1 MSFVARKTI
10 ELQRKLSGLSDDWT
24 DWRERSKADGVLEK
38 HHSQIRRILA
48 VLEGLRERLE
58 LDLRQLEP
66 NAEDVLG
73 RCRRIERDV
82 LAVHRVWGFFRGK
95 FLLRDNPRYG
105 RFLRAVNAFAVECYD
120 AASFS
125 VSRKRSDWREP
136 PLVFLDHRL
145 SPTEHARDSAY
156 SVESTSDDD
165 PIRERLSYVLKSL
178 PVPLISIPWY
188 QLDFFPDV
196 LIVGHEVGHVVE
208 EDFQLTATLSK
219 LLDGGLDQAQI
230 TGVRRQAWHAWMGEL
245 FADLYGALATGPAF
259 VGALADF
266 LTQDPAT
273 IQRARRDPPNW
284 GSYPTPT
291 LRIQACCRALAL
303 GPFAKEGRQIE
314 KEWFELYGGHVL
326 EMFDDDV
333 QPVVAALVDREIP
346 ELSGK
351 SLRDV
356 LELSAN
362 DFALGESRGER
373 LLQGVHE
380 TSPSAR
386 VAFAAAR
393 LAYGRDPRKYALK
406 MTRKLQQ
413 EFLEKVPL
421 TKGVRETSSPPAG
434 QEHGAQAGTPLRS
447 DERHAELDRR
457 LGHELFERLHASAE
471 APNSTTN

>member
-1 MSFVARKTI
+1 MSFVARKSI
-10 ELQRKLSGLSDDWT
+10 ELQRKLGGLSDDWT

-38 HHSQIRRILA
+38 HHTQIRRVLT

-58 LDLRQLEP
+58 LDIQQLEP
-66 NAEDVLG
+66 SAEDVLG

-82 LAVHRVWGFFRGK
+82 LAVHRIWGFFRGK

-120 AASFS
+120 AASGS
-125 VSRKRSDWREP
+125 ASRKRSDWREP
-136 PLVFLDHRL
+136 PLLFLDHRL

-196 LIVGHEVGHVVE
+196 LIVGHETGHVVE

-219 LLDGGLDQAQI
+219 LLDGGLDQAQV

-314 KEWFELYGGHVL
+314 EEWLSLYGRHAM
-326 EMFDDDV
+326 EMFESDLSS
-333 QPVVAALVDREIP
+333 VVAALVEGAIP
-346 ELSGK
+346 ELGGK

-356 LELSAN
+356 IELSAN
-362 DFALGESRGER
+362 DFAVAKSRSER
-373 LLQGVHE
+373 FLQGVHE

-406 MTRKLQQ
+406 MTRKLQHD
-413 EFLEKVPL
+413 FLDKVPL
-421 TKGVRETSSPPAG
+421 MKGVRDKSGEPADLVPG
-434 QEHGAQAGTPLRS
+434 SQAGPPPRR
-447 DERHAELDRR
+447 DERFAEQDRR
-457 LGHELFERLHASAE
+457 LGHELFERLHAS
-471 APNSTTN
+471 SDLTTN